1 MKTGKKKQKKQKYM
15 SDELFGDLMLS
26 LNQALQYSRGEQINA
41 RTTVLP
47 APPKPMSR
55 QEIIKLREQYNCSQ
69 AVFARLLN
77 VSIKTLQ
84 AWEQGVRVPSD
95 AALKLL
101 TVAKKHPEVLLP

>member
-26 LNQALQYSRGEQINA
+26 LNQTLQYSRGEQVNA

-101 TVAKKHPEVLLP
+101 TVAKKHPEVLLS

>member
-15 SDELFGDLMLS
+15 SDELFGDMMLS

>member
-1 MKTGKKKQKKQKYM
+1 MKTGKKKQKKQKHM

-84 AWEQGVRVPSD
+84 AWEQGARVPSD

-101 TVAKKHPEVLLP
+101 TVAKKHPEVLLS

>member
-1 MKTGKKKQKKQKYM
+1 MKGAKKTQKKQKYM
-15 SDELFGDLMLS
+15 SDELFGELMQS
-26 LNQALQYSRGEQINA
+26 LDQALRYSRGEQINA

-47 APPKPMSR
+47 APPKPMKQ
-55 QEIIKLREQYNCSQ
+55 QEIVALRKQFNCSQ

-84 AWEQGVRVPSD
+84 GWEQGLREPSD

-101 TVAKKHPEVLLP
+101 TIAKHHPEALLA

>member
-101 TVAKKHPEVLLP
+101 TVAKKHPEVLLS

>member
-15 SDELFGDLMLS
+15 SDELFGDMMLS

-101 TVAKKHPEVLLP
+101 TVAKKHPEVLLS

>member
-1 MKTGKKKQKKQKYM
+1 MSTTRKRRKKQQQM
-15 SDELFGDLMLS
+15 SDELFGELMQS
-26 LNQALQYSRGEQINA
+26 LDQALRYSRGEQINA

-47 APPKPMSR
+47 APPEPMSR
-55 QEIIKLREQYNCSQ
+55 QEIIRLREQFNCSQ

-77 VSIKTLQ
+77 ISIKTLQ

-101 TVAKKHPEVLLP
+101 RIAKRHPEALIS